1 MRRAPR
7 TEERLRS
14 FSFVMAVIEA
24 PGRTDVQ
31 LSFSTLKDYQQQL
44 WAGKIYDVRF
54 DARTTLQRDD
64 RAVLRVA
71 LFLTEYGAELEKEL
85 ADVDG
90 NERTPPSPTKA
101 ELKRKLS

>member
-1 MRRAPR
+1 MARR
-7 TEERLRS
+7 
-14 FSFVMAVIEA
+14 
-24 PGRTDVQ
+24 
-31 LSFSTLKDYQQQL
+31 
-44 WAGKIYDVRF
+44 
-54 DARTTLQRDD
+54 TLQRDD